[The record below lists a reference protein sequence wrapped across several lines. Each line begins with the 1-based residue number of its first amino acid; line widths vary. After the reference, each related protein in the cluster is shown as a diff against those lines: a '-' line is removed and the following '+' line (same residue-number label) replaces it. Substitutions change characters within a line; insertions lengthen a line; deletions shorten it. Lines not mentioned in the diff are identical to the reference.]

1 MLYAIVSAYA
11 SMPKHWWCSTVD
23 LCTLQELW
31 WIMKSSCKYSGWS
44 GRRGTSNGSQNFKHV
59 VLAFWIFWQLP
70 RWSKV
75 AKCGQMWPRYSS
87 HWLPCTGQ
95 PLSPHLTCKF
105 QANGFAQKI
114 TETKLNVCGLWTSMG
129 LYGHLW
135 TSGVIWSYLI
145 RGTLDSRTLP
155 AFDWKKWETLPR
167 TWRQASRHL
176 DTSQDH
182 EPASVTNS
190 FIRNPQAPGHNR
202 SWVEHKTKAHTNP

>member
-1 MLYAIVSAYA
+1 
-11 SMPKHWWCSTVD
+11 MPKHWWCSTVD

-44 GRRGTSNGSQNFKHV
+44 GRRGTSNGSQNFKHI

-75 AKCGQMWPRYSS
+75 AKWCQMWPRYSS

-114 TETKLNVCGLWTSMG
+114 TETKLNVCSLWTSMG

-135 TSGVIWSYLI
+135 TSGLIWSYLI
-145 RGTLDSRTLP
+145 RGTLDSRPCLHSIGKSEKLFLVLGGKPQDISIHLKTMNQQVSP
-155 AFDWKKWETLPR
+155 TASSETLRLPGITGHELSIKPR
-167 TWRQASRHL
+167 PTPIHK
-176 DTSQDH
+176 
-182 EPASVTNS
+182 
-190 FIRNPQAPGHNR
+190 RNIFLSPL
-202 SWVEHKTKAHTNP
+202 K

>member
-75 AKCGQMWPRYSS
+75 AKCGQGTLPTDFLARASRCPPTWP
-87 HWLPCTGQ
+87 
-95 PLSPHLTCKF
+95 
-105 QANGFAQKI
+105 ANFKPTALHRKSQKQS
-114 TETKLNVCGLWTSMG
+114 WTSVV
-129 LYGHLW
+129 YGPLW
-135 TSGVIWSYLI
+135 ASMDIYGRLVWFDHIWSVGRWTAAPCLHSI
-145 RGTLDSRTLP
+145 GKSEKLFLVLGGKPQDISIHLKTMNQQVSPT
-155 AFDWKKWETLPR
+155 ASSETLR
-167 TWRQASRHL
+167 LRGIT
-176 DTSQDH
+176 
-182 EPASVTNS
+182 
-190 FIRNPQAPGHNR
+190 G
-202 SWVEHKTKAHTNP
+202 VEHKTKAHTNP